1 MFPEKS
7 SEFELIERFRQTIGA
22 RTNVPVG
29 IGDDAAVVRSLSES
43 ALLATDLLLEGVHF
57 EIPPATPR
65 QVGCKAMAVNLSDIA
80 AMAGKPRFAGVSLAL
95 PQQQNDSAGSFAD
108 ELFAGLNATADR
120 FDVVI
125 VGGDTT
131 SWNGPLV
138 INVAIAGDVHP
149 RGPVTRS
156 GAQPG
161 DWVFVTGRLGGSLV
175 GHHLVFEPRVDEAR
189 QLHDF
194 VDLHAMLD
202 ISDGLVADMYHILEE
217 SGVGVIL
224 NSDSIPISQ
233 VASQCHDKRSP
244 LQHALGDGE
253 DFELLFTVS
262 PEDGER
268 LLLDSPVEVEVTRI
282 GTVTRERRCLLTD
295 PIRGGV
301 ELPRLGWTH
310 AVE

>member
-1 MFPEKS
+1 MLPEKS
-7 SEFELIERFRQTIGA
+7 SEFQLIERFRRTVRA
-22 RTNVPVG
+22 RLDVPLG
-29 IGDDAAVVRSLSES
+29 IGDDAAVVRSLPES
-43 ALLATDLLLEGVHF
+43 GLLATDMLLEGVHF

-65 QVGCKAMAVNLSDIA
+65 GVGCKAMAVNLSDIA
-80 AMAGKPRFAGVSLAL
+80 AMAGKPRFAVVSLAL
-95 PQQQNDSAGSFAD
+95 PQRPTDMGNALAD
-108 ELFAGLNATADR
+108 KLFDGLNATAER
-120 FDVVI
+120 FGVAI

-131 SWNGPLV
+131 SWSGPLV
-138 INVAIAGDVHP
+138 INVSIAGDVHP
-149 RGPVTRS
+149 RGPVTRG

-161 DWVFVTGRLGGSLV
+161 DWVFVTGKLGGSRA
-175 GHHLVFEPRVDEAR
+175 GRHLTFEPRIEEAR
-189 QLHDF
+189 RLHES

-202 ISDGLVADMYHILEE
+202 ISDGLVADMYHILEG

-224 NSDSIPISQ
+224 NSDCIPISQ
-233 VASQCHDKRSP
+233 AASIFGDERSP

-268 LLLDSPVEVEVTRI
+268 LTSDSPVDVELTRI
-282 GTVTRERRCLLTD
+282 GTITNECRCLLSD

-301 ELPRLGWTH
+301 ELPRLGWVH

>member
-1 MFPEKS
+1 MLPEKS
-7 SEFELIERFRQTIGA
+7 SEFQLIERLRQTVGA
-22 RTNVPVG
+22 RTDVPVG

-80 AMAGKPRFAGVSLAL
+80 AMAGKPRFAVISLAL
-95 PQQQNDSAGSFAD
+95 PQQPNDRAGSIAD

-120 FDVVI
+120 FGVTI

-149 RGPVTRS
+149 CGPVTRS

-161 DWVFVTGRLGGSLV
+161 DWVFVTGKLGGSRA
-175 GHHLVFEPRVDEAR
+175 GRHLTFEPRIEEAR
-189 QLHDF
+189 RLHES

-224 NSDSIPISQ
+224 NSDWIPISQ
-233 VASQCHDKRSP
+233 AASQFEDQRSP

-253 DFELLFTVS
+253 DFELLFAVS

-268 LLLDSPVEVEVTRI
+268 LLLDSPVDVELTRI
-282 GTVTRERRCLLTD
+282 GTVTRECRCLLSD
-295 PIRGGV
+295 PIRGGI
-301 ELPRLGWTH
+301 ELPRLGWEH

>member
-1 MFPEKS
+1 MLPEKS
-7 SEFELIERFRQTIGA
+7 PEFQLIERFRQTVGA
-22 RTNVPVG
+22 RLDVPVG
-29 IGDDAAVVRSLSES
+29 IGDDAAVVRRLPETG
-43 ALLATDLLLEGVHF
+43 LLATDLLLEGVHF

-80 AMAGKPRFAGVSLAL
+80 AMAGKPRFAVVSLAL
-95 PQQQNDSAGSFAD
+95 PQQRHDVAGSLAD
-108 ELFAGLNATADR
+108 ELFAGLNSTAER
-120 FDVVI
+120 FGVTI

-138 INVAIAGDVHP
+138 INVSIMGDVHP

-156 GAQPG
+156 GARPG
-161 DWVFVTGRLGGSLV
+161 DWVFVTGRLGGSLA
-175 GHHLVFEPRVDEAR
+175 GHHLTFEPRVEEAR
-189 QLHDF
+189 RLHES

-202 ISDGLVADMYHILEE
+202 VSDGLVADIYHILEE

-224 NSDSIPISQ
+224 NSDHIPISQ
-233 VASQCHDKRSP
+233 VASQCDDQRSP

-268 LLLDSPVEVEVTRI
+268 LLLHSPVDVELSRI
-282 GTVTRERRCLLTD
+282 GTITRECRCLLSD
-295 PIRGGV
+295 PVRGGV
-301 ELPRLGWTH
+301 ELPRIGWVH
-310 AVE
+310 AIG